1 MWLSSIAAL
10 SPPPPSSSSIP
21 KVRDEMAKRKKA

>member
-10 SPPPPSSSSIP
+10 LASFLKFFLDFVP
-21 KVRDEMAKRKKA
+21 KETMVRLA